1 MHVDIEVIDP
11 DLSRYARDGA
21 RPLPPADTQ
30 GHVEHDGARIWYGTY
45 GSGSSVLLL
54 HGGLG
59 NAENWGYQVPAVIET
74 GHRVVLIDS
83 RGHGRSTQDAA
94 PLSYELMASD
104 VPAVMDAIAIEQ
116 SAFVGWSDGAI
127 LSLIIAMKH
136 AERVSRVFAFAGP
149 MDPSGNKPISPADEP
164 ILGRI
169 FGRHAKDY
177 TRLSSTPGEF
187 KAFSGALG
195 KLMESQPN
203 YGAGD
208 LVQIRAPTAIVDGE
222 YDEFLRRE
230 HIEYLAATI
239 PRATLVILPGV
250 THFAPLQR
258 PSVFNRAMLSFLD
271 SDLEASDRGG

>member
-1 MHVDIEVIDP
+1 VRADIEVIDP
-11 DLSRYARDGA
+11 DLSRFAIDGA

-30 GHVEHDGARIWYGTY
+30 GRVEHDGARIWYGTY
-45 GSGSSVLLL
+45 GSGSPVLLL

-59 NAENWGYQVPAVIET
+59 NAENWGYQVPALIET

-83 RGHGRSTQDAA
+83 RGHGRSTQEGA

-104 VPAVMDAIAIEQ
+104 VLAVMDAIAVEQ
-116 SAFVGWSDGAI
+116 AAFVGWSDGAI
-127 LSLIIAMKH
+127 LSLIMAMKH

-149 MDPSGNKPISPADEP
+149 MDPSGNKPISLADEP

-177 TRLSSTPGEF
+177 ARLSSTPAEF

-195 KLMESQPN
+195 KLMESEPN

-271 SDLEASDRGG
+271 SDLEASHHGR

>member
-45 GSGSSVLLL
+45 GSGSPVLLL

-59 NAENWGYQVPAVIET
+59 NAENWGYQVPALIET

-104 VPAVMDAIAIEQ
+104 VLAVMDAIAVEQ
-116 SAFVGWSDGAI
+116 AAFVGWSDGAI
-127 LSLIIAMKH
+127 LSLIMAMKH

-177 TRLSSTPGEF
+177 ARLSSTPAEF
-187 KAFSGALG
+187 KAFSGAIS
-195 KLMESQPN
+195 KLMESEPN

-208 LVQIRAPTAIVDGE
+208 LAQIRAPTAIVDGE

-230 HIEYLAATI
+230 HIDYLAATI
-239 PRATLVILPGV
+239 PGATLVILPGV

-271 SDLEASDRGG
+271 SSL